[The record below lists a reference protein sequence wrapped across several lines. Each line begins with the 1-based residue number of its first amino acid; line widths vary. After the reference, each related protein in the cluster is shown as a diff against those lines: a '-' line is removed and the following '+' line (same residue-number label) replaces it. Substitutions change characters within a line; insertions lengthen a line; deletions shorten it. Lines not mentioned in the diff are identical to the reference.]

1 MLTFDNK
8 TGIVAEDTA
17 IIRQRLAERW
27 KAAFATS
34 PNLPEL
40 DTENETPAG
49 QLIDG
54 ETALSAQKDADLLFL
69 ARMFDP
75 VTAEGMWQDA
85 LSRIYFIT
93 RHRETPTYVTC
104 QCTGLYGTAI
114 PYGAIVQSVSGHTFI
129 NTAPVEIGES
139 GSAEIIVRCS
149 EWGPVEAGAGE
160 VNKIITTIPGWDTV
174 TNLAAGVSGRLE
186 ETRAEF
192 ENRRFESV
200 AKNSHGAAA
209 SVYGALANV
218 ENLIACCVLENPTD
232 GWIEKYAVNIAPHSL
247 YISAYGGENADI
259 AKAIY
264 DKLDGGCGTNGNT
277 ELQYRPE
284 SEDLQGVAYTYYIQR
299 PTATAAGIA
308 VNIRQSPGLPETIAE
323 DVKAAVLANWEGA
336 TQDYPRVRM
345 AQTLYASR
353 FYKSVIGVGVSDLI
367 NIQISYPQG
376 AAPAESADIPAD
388 QMPTLDEG
396 GIAVNILGA
405 G

>member
-8 TGIVAEDTA
+8 TGLAAEDTV
-17 IIRQRLAERW
+17 IIRERLAARW

-40 DTENETPAG
+40 DTGNETPAG

-54 ETALSAQKDADLLFL
+54 EAALSAQKDADVLFL

-75 VTAEGMWQDA
+75 ATAEGMWQDA
-85 LSRIYFIT
+85 LARIYFIT

-104 QCTGLYGTAI
+104 QCTGLYGTVI
-114 PYGAIVQSVSGHTFI
+114 PYGAIVQSVSGYTFV
-129 NTAPVEIGES
+129 NTAPVEIGET
-139 GSAEIIVRCS
+139 GAAEIIVRCS

-174 TNLAAGVSGRLE
+174 GNLAAGAPGRLE

-192 ENRRFESV
+192 ENRRYASV

-209 SVYGALANV
+209 SVYGAVANV

-232 GWIEKYAVNIAPHSL
+232 GWITKYAVNISPHSL
-247 YISAYGGENADI
+247 YISAYGGEDADI
-259 AKAIY
+259 AEAIY
-264 DKLDGGCGTNGNT
+264 LKLDGGCGTNGNT
-277 ELQYRPE
+277 QLQYQPE
-284 SEDLQGVAYTYYIQR
+284 DGELPGVTHTYYIER

-308 VNIRQSPGLPETIAE
+308 VNIRQSPGLPQTIEE
-323 DVKAAVLANWEGA
+323 DIKKAVLSNWDGRA
-336 TQDYPRVRM
+336 QDYPRVRM

-353 FYKSVIGVGVSDLI
+353 FYKSVIDAGVSDLI
-367 NIQISYPQG
+367 NIQLSYPLG
-376 AAPAESADIPAD
+376 ADLAESVDIPAN
-388 QMPTLDEG
+388 QMPTLGEND
-396 GIAVNILGA
+396 ITVNILGA
-405 G
+405 